1 LRQSAITPTRD
12 ILGKLRK
19 NNSTANLR
27 GNAMK
32 QLVNEEAK
40 RVDFYLTNADQQDEQ
55 LMADVRAQ
63 CRQWHQA
70 GYRAVMFL
78 SGKGDLEECIGDLL
92 RHNLRVMAKR
102 EGEISMTTP
111 KARSA
116 GAR

>member
-1 LRQSAITPTRD
+1 
-12 ILGKLRK
+12 
-19 NNSTANLR
+19 
-27 GNAMK
+27 MK

-63 CRQWHQA
+63 CRRWHQA

-102 EGEISMTTP
+102 EGEIAMSTP
-111 KARSA
+111 KAKTRSA